1 MSTTPRILCIGS
13 ANMDLVMKM
22 DRVPERGETLITGR
36 DYEFIPGGKGANA
49 AVAAARL
56 GADTLFCTRV
66 GNDANGTVLSKTYA
80 SEGISPRFVRVDRN
94 NPTGMAG
101 IFLESDGSN
110 RIIVYPGANNAINT
124 DDLEEAFL
132 AYPDAVLMQFEIPES
147 IIIKACRM
155 AQKNNV
161 KVFIDAGP
169 ARSDFPLKDLG
180 PLEIFSPNET
190 ETQAYT
196 GINPS
201 TMSQVINATVKLSV
215 MVNAKYIVLKLGS
228 RGAYVYDGVN
238 ADIIPSYDV
247 NAVDT
252 TAAGDAFTAALTYEY
267 TKTNDIMHSIKF
279 ANAVGALT
287 VTRMGAS
294 SSLPTY
300 DEVMRFVEQRN
311 IKL

>member
-1 MSTTPRILCIGS
+1 MTQPRILCIGS

-22 DRVPERGETLITGR
+22 ERVPERGETLITTR

-66 GNDANGTVLSKTYA
+66 GSDANGSILRDMYIK
-80 SEGISPRFVRVDRN
+80 ENISPRFIGVDKN
-94 NPTGMAG
+94 NNTGLAG

-110 RIIVYPGANNAINT
+110 RIVVYPGANNALT
-124 DDLEEAFL
+124 ADDLEEAFIS
-132 AYPDAVLMQFEIPES
+132 YPDAVLMQFEIPES
-147 IIIKACRM
+147 TIIKACRM
-155 AQKNNV
+155 AAQKGV

-169 ARSDFPLKDLG
+169 ARKDFPLKELG
-180 PLEIFSPNET
+180 KLEIFSPNET
-190 ETQAYT
+190 ETLAYT
-196 GINPS
+196 GISPDTMSS
-201 TMSQVINATVKLSV
+201 TMSATVKLSV

-238 ADIIPSYDV
+238 ADIIPSYEV
-247 NAVDT
+247 TAVDS

-267 TKTNDIMHSIKF
+267 IKTGDIIHSIKF

-300 DEVMRFVEQRN
+300 DEVMNFV
-311 IKL
+311 KLRQIEL

>member
-1 MSTTPRILCIGS
+1 MKQPRILCIGS

-22 DRVPERGETLITGR
+22 ERVPERGETLITGR
-36 DYEFIPGGKGANA
+36 DYEFIPGGKGANT

-66 GNDANGTVLSKTYA
+66 GDDANGKVLREMYEK
-80 SEGISPRFVRVDRN
+80 ENISPRFIGVDKN
-94 NPTGMAG
+94 NNTGLAG

-110 RIIVYPGANNAINT
+110 RIVVYPGANNALTT
-124 DDLEEAFL
+124 DDLEEAFIS
-132 AYPDAVLMQFEIPES
+132 YPDAVLMQFEIPEQTV
-147 IIIKACRM
+147 IKACRM
-155 AQKNNV
+155 AQQRGV
-161 KVFIDAGP
+161 KVYIDAGP

-180 PLEIFSPNET
+180 QLEIFSPNET
-190 ETQAYT
+190 ETLAYT
-196 GINPS
+196 GISPD
-201 TMSQVINATVKLSV
+201 TMSSAISATIKLSI

-238 ADIIPSYDV
+238 ADIIPSYEV
-247 NAVDT
+247 SAVDT

-267 TKTNDIMHSIKF
+267 TKTNDIIHSIKF

-300 DEVMRFVEQRN
+300 DEVMNFVKIRQ
-311 IKL
+311 IQL

>member
-1 MSTTPRILCIGS
+1 MTKPRILCVGS

-22 DRVPERGETLITGR
+22 ERVPERGETLITAR
-36 DYEFIPGGKGANA
+36 DYQFIPGGKGANT

-56 GADTLFCTRV
+56 GADTLLCTKL
-66 GNDANGTVLSKTYA
+66 GDDANGRVLREMYVK
-80 SEGISPRFVRVDRN
+80 ENISPRFIGVDKHN
-94 NPTGMAG
+94 NTGLAG
-101 IFLESDGSN
+101 IFLESNGAN
-110 RIIVYPGANNAINT
+110 RIVVYPGANNALT
-124 DDLEEAFL
+124 ADDLEEAFIS
-132 AYPDAVLMQFEIPES
+132 YPDALLMQFEIPES
-147 IIIKACRM
+147 TIIKACRM
-155 AQKNNV
+155 AQERGV

-180 PLEIFSPNET
+180 QLEIFSPNET
-190 ETQAYT
+190 ETLAYT
-196 GINPS
+196 GISPDNMSS
-201 TMSQVINATVKLSV
+201 TMRATVKLSV

-238 ADIIPSYDV
+238 ADIIPSYEV
-247 NAVDT
+247 SAVDT

-267 TKTNDIMHSIKF
+267 IKTGDIIHSVKF

-300 DEVMRFVEQRN
+300 DEVMNFVK
-311 IKL
+311 IKQIQL

>member
-1 MSTTPRILCIGS
+1 MKQPRILCIGS

-22 DRVPERGETLITGR
+22 ERVPERGETLITGR
-36 DYEFIPGGKGANA
+36 DYEFIPGGKGANT

-66 GNDANGTVLSKTYA
+66 GDDANGKVLREMYEK
-80 SEGISPRFVRVDRN
+80 ENISPRFIGVDKN
-94 NPTGMAG
+94 NNTGLAG

-110 RIIVYPGANNAINT
+110 RIVVYPGANNALTT
-124 DDLEEAFL
+124 DDLEEAFIS
-132 AYPDAVLMQFEIPES
+132 YPDAVLMQFEIPEQTV
-147 IIIKACRM
+147 IKACRM
-155 AQKNNV
+155 AQQRGV
-161 KVFIDAGP
+161 KVYIDAGP

-180 PLEIFSPNET
+180 QLEIFSPNET
-190 ETQAYT
+190 ETLAYT
-196 GINPS
+196 GISPD
-201 TMSQVINATVKLSV
+201 TMSSAISATIKLSI

-238 ADIIPSYDV
+238 ADIIPSYEV
-247 NAVDT
+247 SAVDT

-267 TKTNDIMHSIKF
+267 TKTNDIIHSIKF

-294 SSLPTY
+294 SSIPTY
-300 DEVMRFVEQRN
+300 DEVMNFVKIRQ
-311 IKL
+311 IQL

>member
-1 MSTTPRILCIGS
+1 MSAPRILCIGS

-22 DRVPERGETLITGR
+22 ERVPERGETLITGR
-36 DYEFIPGGKGANA
+36 NYEFIPGGKGANT

-56 GADTLFCTRV
+56 GADTFFCTRL
-66 GNDANGTVLSKTYA
+66 GNDSNGTVLKNVYME
-80 SEGISPRFVRVDRN
+80 EGISQRFIKTDRD

-110 RIIVYPGANNAINT
+110 RIVVYPGANNT
-124 DDLEEAFL
+124 LEDAFL
-132 AYPDAVLMQFEIPES
+132 SYPDALLMQFEIPES
-147 IIIKACRM
+147 TIIKACRM
-155 AQKNNV
+155 AQKNGV

-180 PLEIFSPNET
+180 KLEIFSPNET
-190 ETQAYT
+190 ETLAYT
-196 GINPS
+196 GIYPD
-201 TMSQVINATVKLSV
+201 TMSNVVSATVKLSV
-215 MVNAKYIVLKLGS
+215 LANAKYFVLKLGN
-228 RGAYVYDGVN
+228 RGAYIYDGVN
-238 ADIIPSYDV
+238 ADIIPSYEVD
-247 NAVDT
+247 AVDT

-267 TKTNDIMHSIKF
+267 TKTSDIIHSIKF

-287 VTRMGAS
+287 VTKMGAS

-300 DEVMRFVEQRN
+300 DEVMSFVHHRQ

>member
-1 MSTTPRILCIGS
+1 MKQPRILCIGS

-22 DRVPERGETLITGR
+22 ERVPERGETLITGR
-36 DYEFIPGGKGANA
+36 DYEFIPGGKGANT

-66 GNDANGTVLSKTYA
+66 GDDANGKVLREMYEK
-80 SEGISPRFVRVDRN
+80 ENISPRFIGVDKN
-94 NPTGMAG
+94 NNTGLAG

-110 RIIVYPGANNAINT
+110 RIVVYPGANNAVST
-124 DDLEEAFL
+124 DDLEEAFIS
-132 AYPDAVLMQFEIPES
+132 YPDAVLMQFEIPEQTV
-147 IIIKACRM
+147 IKACRM
-155 AQKNNV
+155 AQQRGV
-161 KVFIDAGP
+161 KVYIDAGP

-180 PLEIFSPNET
+180 RLEIFSPNET
-190 ETQAYT
+190 ETLAYT
-196 GINPS
+196 GISPD
-201 TMSQVINATVKLSV
+201 TMSSAISATIKLSI

-238 ADIIPSYDV
+238 ADIIPSYEV
-247 NAVDT
+247 SAVDT

-267 TKTNDIMHSIKF
+267 TKTNDIIHSIKF

-294 SSLPTY
+294 SSIPTY
-300 DEVMRFVEQRN
+300 DEVMNFVKIRQ
-311 IKL
+311 IQL